1 MKKKYI
7 VPESKLFA
15 INMKENIAASIMGG
29 SEISGA
35 AVIQFSSSKDGCRDY
50 YTGLKEFEV
59 KTNGTSFSDYYKEL
73 YAYGS
78 EAYYTCFKYI
88 F

>member
-7 VPESKLFA
+7 APESKLFA
-15 INMKENIAASIMGG
+15 INMKENIAASIAGG

-35 AVIQFSSSKDGCRDY
+35 AVIQFTSGTDGCRKH
-50 YTGLKEFEV
+50 YTGLEKYEV
-59 KTNGTSFSDYYKEL
+59 RTNGTSFSDYYKEL

>member
-15 INMKENIAASIMGG
+15 INMKENIAASIQGG

-35 AVIQFSSSKDGCRDY
+35 AVIQFTSAKDGCRKH
-50 YTGLKEFEV
+50 YTGLEAYEV
-59 KTNGTSFSDYYKEL
+59 RTNGTSFSDYYKEL